1 MGTIFFAILQKILQK
16 ENQNILI
23 SKRAERERERERER
37 GVLIN
42 NWINF

>member
-23 SKRAERERERERER
+23 SKKGRERERERER
-37 GVLIN
+37 GVLVN